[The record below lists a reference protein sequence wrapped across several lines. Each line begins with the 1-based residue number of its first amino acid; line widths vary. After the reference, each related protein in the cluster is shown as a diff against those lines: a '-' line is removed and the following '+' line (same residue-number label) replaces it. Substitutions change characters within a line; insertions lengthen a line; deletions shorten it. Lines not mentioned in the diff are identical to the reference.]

1 MPVVLCFG
9 DSNTYGSVPLGDAGR
24 WTRYDTQ
31 TRWPRRMAGLLGP
44 DWDVVEEGLP
54 GRTTCHDNPFDG
66 PHKNGLRL
74 LPAILE
80 SHAPVDIVV
89 MMLGTNDLKAHLG
102 LTAFDIAKGVF
113 TLGRR
118 ILLSDAGPDGAP
130 PRLLIVS
137 PVPVV
142 ELGARS
148 ESLRGG
154 AEKSRRLGPMLAA
167 HAHELGAA
175 FLDAGTVAM
184 ASPIDGVHLPPEAHA
199 ALAVAVAE
207 AVTGMQTG

>member
-9 DSNTYGSVPLGDAGR
+9 DSNTYGSIPLGDAGR
-24 WTRYDTQ
+24 WTRYDPQ
-31 TRWPRRMAGLLGP
+31 TRWPRRMAALLG
-44 DWDVVEEGLP
+44 DGWEVIEEGLP

-113 TLGRR
+113 TLGRH
-118 ILLSDAGPDGAP
+118 ILNSDAGPDGAP

-137 PVPVV
+137 PVPVE

-148 ESLRGG
+148 ESLTGG
-154 AEKSRRLGPMLAA
+154 AEKSRRLAGMLAA
-167 HAHELGAA
+167 HARDLGAG
-175 FLDAGTVAM
+175 FLDAGTVA
-184 ASPIDGVHLPPEAHA
+184 AVSPVDGVHLPPEAHA
-199 ALAVAVAE
+199 ALAVAVAD
-207 AVTGMQTG
+207 AVKGMQAG